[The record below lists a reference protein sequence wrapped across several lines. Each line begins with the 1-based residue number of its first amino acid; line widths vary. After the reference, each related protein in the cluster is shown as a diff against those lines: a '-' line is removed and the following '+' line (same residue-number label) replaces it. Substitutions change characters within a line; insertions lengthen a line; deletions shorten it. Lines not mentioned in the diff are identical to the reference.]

1 MLLAVLAAAL
11 LVVGNSC
18 APRETR
24 GDRAPAVP
32 AAAPEPAPD
41 RDGDGRTPQAGTGQA
56 GDAGAAGTSGAPGA
70 RGGGEAFP
78 GFDLAPLVQ
87 GLREPLYVTH
97 AGDGSGRLFIVERRG
112 TVRIWRDGR
121 LLPEPFADLGPL
133 VATGGPEQGL
143 LSIAFHPDFARNGRV
158 FASYTDR
165 DGHSVVAR
173 YRVRADDPD
182 RLDPGSAEMV
192 LRVEQ
197 PYANHN
203 GGLILFGP
211 DGYLYVGLGDGGWAG
226 DPHGH
231 GQNRNT
237 LLGALLR
244 LDVDGER
251 GYAIPADNPFARGG
265 GRPEIW
271 AFGLRNPWRFSFDRE
286 TGDLYIGDV
295 GQDAREEIDFQPA
308 GDRGGRNYGWSVWE
322 GTRRFRPDRE
332 PVSEVTFPVAEYD
345 NLEDGCAVTGGYVY
359 RGQAVPAL
367 RGVYVFGDF
376 CSGTIWGLRRGGDG
390 RWRKAELLRTDLRIA
405 SFGEDEAG
413 ELYVVDY
420 RGAVYRFVPGPRQL
434 PPDLAAPLGHHVP
447 DSLHGA

>member
-1 MLLAVLAAAL
+1 M
-11 LVVGNSC
+11 
-18 APRETR
+18 
-24 GDRAPAVP
+24 
-32 AAAPEPAPD
+32 
-41 RDGDGRTPQAGTGQA
+41 
-56 GDAGAAGTSGAPGA
+56 
-70 RGGGEAFP
+70 
-78 GFDLAPLVQ
+78 
-87 GLREPLYVTH
+87 
-97 AGDGSGRLFIVERRG
+97 
-112 TVRIWRDGR
+112 
-121 LLPEPFADLGPL
+121 
-133 VATGGPEQGL
+133 ATGGPEQGL

-182 RLDPGSAEMV
+182 RLDPGSAEVV

-197 PYANHN
+197 PYANHS

-211 DGYLYVGLGDGGWAG
+211 DGYLYVGLGDGGGAG

-308 GDRGGRNYGWSVWE
+308 GHRGGRNYGWSVWE

-345 NLEDGCAVTGGYVY
+345 NPEDGCAVTRAGTST
-359 RGQAVPAL
+359 RAA
-367 RGVYVFGDF
+367 R
-376 CSGTIWGLRRGGDG
+376 CRRSAACTSSGTSARGPSG
-390 RWRKAELLRTDLRIA
+390 A
-405 SFGEDEAG
+405 SGGAGTAAG
-413 ELYVVDY
+413 ERRSCSAPTCASPPSARTRRASCTWSTTRGRYTASSPARTASRPPYGPAASRIPSVVSQ
-420 RGAVYRFVPGPRQL
+420 RSA
-434 PPDLAAPLGHHVP
+434 
-447 DSLHGA
+447 